1 MLLRIFRW
9 FASNLGLLLLAFLL
23 ALVVWVAA
31 VLASDPN
38 EERTYI
44 RQLEVVGQDP
54 RVILTSDIPAQA
66 RITLEAPRSILDEIT
81 NTPSLLSAWID
92 LTGLGAGAYNVDT
105 KVRWER
111 DPVRLVRTEPATVSV
126 NLEAE
131 IEKTFPVSLVIE
143 GEAALGYKKGT
154 EFVDPQ
160 EVVISGR
167 ESQVN
172 RVSQVRATLDI
183 AGSGETIKA
192 SVPVAALDEDG
203 NPVTD
208 ITISPRVVTVTQP
221 ISLLG
226 GYKNVV
232 VKVVTTGQI
241 ADGYRL
247 TNLSVTPLTVTVFS
261 DNPQRINQ
269 LPGYVE
275 TEPVDLTNLSEDTE
289 IRVDLSLPDGIS
301 LVGEQSVLVQI
312 SVAPI
317 EGSLTISLPI
327 EAMGLS
333 PTFSAT
339 FSPPSVD
346 VLVFGPLPVLD
357 TLTQDSFRAIVDL
370 TGLEPGI
377 YQVPVV
383 IDLVPDQV
391 RIESILPET
400 VEATI
405 SLVPTA
411 TPTPSP

>member
-31 VLASDPN
+31 VLAADPN

-54 RVILTSDIPAQA
+54 RLIFTSEIPAQV

-92 LTGLGAGAYNVDT
+92 LTGLGAGTYNVDT

-126 NLEAE
+126 SLESE
-131 IEKTFPVSLVIE
+131 VEKTLPVTIVIE
-143 GEAALGYKKGT
+143 GETALGYKKGT
-154 EFVDPQ
+154 PFVDPD

-172 RVSQVRATLDI
+172 QVNEVRAALDI

-192 SVPVAALDEDG
+192 SVPVVAVDEEGDL
-203 NPVTD
+203 VTD
-208 ITISPRVVTVTQP
+208 VTISPRVVTVTQP

-226 GYKNVV
+226 GFKNVV

-261 DNPQRINQ
+261 DNPLLINQ

-275 TEPVDLTNLSEDTE
+275 TEPVDLTGLNEDTE
-289 IRVDLSLPDGIS
+289 VRVDLALPTGVT

-312 SVAPI
+312 SVAAI
-317 EGSLTISLPI
+317 EGSMTISLPI

-333 PTFSAT
+333 PTLSAT

-357 TLTQDSFRAIVDL
+357 TLTQDSFRVIVDL

-377 YQVPVV
+377 YQLPVV

-391 RIESILPET
+391 KIESVLPET

-405 SLVPTA
+405 EVVPTA

>member
-9 FASNLGLLLLAFLL
+9 FVSNLGLLLLAFLL

-31 VLASDPN
+31 VLAADPN
-38 EERTYI
+38 EERTFI

-54 RVILTSDIPAQA
+54 RLILTSDIPAQV

-81 NTPSLLSAWID
+81 NTPTLLSAWID
-92 LTGLGAGAYNVDT
+92 LTGLGAGTYEVDT

-111 DPVRLVRTEPATVSV
+111 DPVRLVRVEPTTVSV
-126 NLEAE
+126 SMEAE
-131 IEKTFPVSLVIE
+131 IEKTLPVSVVIE
-143 GEAALGYKKGT
+143 GDTALGYKKGT
-154 EFVDPQ
+154 EFVDPE

-167 ESQVN
+167 ESLVN
-172 RVSQVRATLDI
+172 QVSQVRAVLDI

-192 SVPVAALDEDG
+192 SVPVVTLDEDG
-203 NPVTD
+203 NLVTD
-208 ITISPRVVTVTQP
+208 VTISPRVVTITQP
-221 ISLLG
+221 ISLEG
-226 GYKNVV
+226 GYKNLV
-232 VKVVTTGQI
+232 VKVVTAGQI

-275 TEPVDLTNLSEDTE
+275 TEPVDLTNVSEDTE
-289 IRVDLSLPDGIS
+289 IRVDLALPEGIT

-312 SVAPI
+312 SVAAI

-327 EAMGLS
+327 EAMGLT
-333 PTFSAT
+333 PTLSAT
-339 FSPPSVD
+339 FSPPFVD

-357 TLTQDSFRAIVDL
+357 TLTLDSFRVIVDL

-383 IDLVPDQV
+383 IDLIPDQV
-391 RIESILPET
+391 RIESVLPET

-405 SLVPTA
+405 ALVPTA
-411 TPTPSP
+411 TATPSP

>member
-31 VLASDPN
+31 VLAADPN

-54 RVILTSDIPAQA
+54 RLVLTSEIPAQV

-81 NTPSLLSAWID
+81 NTPSLLSVWID
-92 LTGLGAGAYNVDT
+92 LTGLGAGTYNVDT

-126 NLEAE
+126 SLEAE
-131 IEKTFPVSLVIE
+131 IEKTLPVTLVID
-143 GEAALGYKKGT
+143 GETALGYKKGT
-154 EFVDPQ
+154 AFVDPK

-172 RVSQVRATLDI
+172 QVSQVRAVLDI

-192 SVPVAALDEDG
+192 SVPVVTLDENG
-203 NPVTD
+203 NLVTD
-208 ITISPRVVTVTQP
+208 ITVSPRVVTITQP

-261 DNPQRINQ
+261 DNPQRINE

-275 TEPVDLTNLSEDTE
+275 TEPVDLTNLSDDTE
-289 IRVDLSLPDGIS
+289 IRVDLFLPDGIT

-312 SVAPI
+312 SVAAI
-317 EGSLTISLPI
+317 EGSLTFSLPI
-327 EAMGLS
+327 EAMGLT
-333 PTFSAT
+333 PTLSAT
-339 FSPPSVD
+339 FSPPYVD
-346 VLVFGPLPVLD
+346 VLVYGPLPVLD
-357 TLTQDSFRAIVDL
+357 TLTLDSFRVIVDL
-370 TGLEPGI
+370 TGLEPGT
-377 YQVPVV
+377 YQMPVV
-383 IDLVPDQV
+383 IDLIPDQV
-391 RIESILPET
+391 RIESVLPET

-405 SLVPTA
+405 EVVPTA